1 MDYAKILKDIAI
13 ELVED
18 KEHLEVREMPSLE
31 ENVVVLHVFCAQND
45 IARLIG
51 RKGIMANSIRQLM
64 SATHDA
70 LSGIAATIKVDE
82 ILNLDASR
90 IHKSEAETAHEIA
103 VKYSQ
108 DTLAYL
114 QDYSGIIVKDI
125 VFNYH
130 QRRQVL
136 KQLSIEIPKG
146 KTTAIVGKSG
156 CGKSTLASML
166 MRFID
171 PDQGYLFL
179 DGQSYFSLTPEEVRK
194 NIVMVP
200 QRVSIFSGSLEENL
214 KLAAP
219 NASTSELLNVL
230 KQVHLYQW
238 LQSLPEGLSTDLG
251 DSGAKLSGGQ
261 RQKIGIARALLSGA
275 PYLIFDEATSSVD
288 RDSED
293 EIWQCINE
301 LGLTRTL
308 IIISHRLSTIQRAD
322 NIIVL
327 NQGRLVEQ
335 GNHQALLKYHG
346 EYYQLVKEQEALE
359 AAGKVG

>member
-1 MDYAKILKDIAI
+1 MAKGTIDLAQA
-13 ELVED
+13 
-18 KEHLEVREMPSLE
+18 
-31 ENVVVLHVFCAQND
+31 VLLLMLSYSFFS
-45 IARLIG
+45 
-51 RKGIMANSIRQLM
+51 SIRQLM

-166 MRFID
+166 MRF
-171 PDQGYLFL
+171 
-179 DGQSYFSLTPEEVRK
+179 
-194 NIVMVP
+194 N
-200 QRVSIFSGSLEENL
+200 
-214 KLAAP
+214 
-219 NASTSELLNVL
+219 
-230 KQVHLYQW
+230 
-238 LQSLPEGLSTDLG
+238 
-251 DSGAKLSGGQ
+251 
-261 RQKIGIARALLSGA
+261 
-275 PYLIFDEATSSVD
+275 
-288 RDSED
+288 
-293 EIWQCINE
+293 
-301 LGLTRTL
+301 
-308 IIISHRLSTIQRAD
+308 
-322 NIIVL
+322 
-327 NQGRLVEQ
+327 
-335 GNHQALLKYHG
+335 
-346 EYYQLVKEQEALE
+346 
-359 AAGKVG
+359 